1 MKGISRL
8 PLEYDIVHGIL
19 VSSPDF
25 VTLGNMILIAKVFHD
40 VFRLYPTSTLGAGAY
55 NVVGPAL
62 PKALRDPD
70 LDEPETDWTGADE
83 YTPIEPGGI
92 PELVEIATTAKGLED
107 LFSLRHKNHKCK
119 ESQLTFEES
128 LRFQRAMY
136 QITLYSR
143 IFDGYQYLEDYRAD
157 PYGDWYTVAD
167 VERQKRRRFL
177 DTLSGD
183 HLLQIH
189 SVSEFLIETALIFE
203 PRRSTN
209 GLADRTDNFGQ
220 MMLSAGP
227 DIIYQCYDESSTS
240 SAELFIEYWNDD
252 DDDGFLP
259 VFARYFSEPLFK
271 LYRERKMETPSLGF
285 LRWKAILDSTE
296 GQNDKC
302 LCGLFPPSHQSDDLF
317 FGARPVMSY
326 LYTLLA
332 ATDAMKA
339 YDFRSKL
346 LSRFNSFNIIN
357 HLKGHLHQNPIE
369 AAYFWSTMDEIPS
382 QLNVYEYIVQD
393 ILDGDYKQTEFKDWK
408 KDDWI
413 CTDCLTKVLEEN
425 LHLWLLNQ
433 KNQAGY
439 SVPTENCPDGWGC
452 RAQTRNQQHA
462 AELNHICP
470 PTKTA

>member
-40 VFRLYPTSTLGAGAY
+40 VFRLYPTSTLGAVAY

-62 PKALRDPD
+62 PQALRVIRYEDPD

-83 YTPIEPGGI
+83 YTPIEPEKI
-92 PELVEIATTAKGLED
+92 PELVEIATTAKSLED

-119 ESQLTFEES
+119 ESQLTSEES
-128 LRFQRAMY
+128 LRFQRGMY
-136 QITLYSR
+136 QIMLYSR

-157 PYGDWYTVAD
+157 PYGDWYTVTD

-302 LCGLFPPSHQSDDLF
+302 SRCDNDYVTGS
-317 FGARPVMSY
+317 
-326 LYTLLA
+326 LLWGP
-332 ATDAMKA
+332 TT

-393 ILDGDYKQTEFKDWK
+393 ILDGDYKQTESKDWK

-413 CTDCLTKVLEEN
+413 YTDCLTKVLEEN

-439 SVPTENCPDGWGC
+439 SVPTENCLDGWGC